1 MISYEENDI
10 NLVKKY
16 IDFWLQIG
24 YNVSTINFGKEVFIM
39 KLRKI
44 FAGMSALAIA
54 ATMAISASAET
65 GDTFLMMADGNWTYS
80 NMNDDDNG
88 FPLPTGGK
96 TVQVTEDGTYTV
108 DINLEDT
115 VAWANKVDAVKNPD
129 THKDAVVGDPAFGL
143 TVLNVDIE
151 GLATKLGVGTDSDAW
166 SEWCEANGVKEKK
179 ATIKD
184 KMAFAKTSGLDV
196 TSLKI
201 VADGETVYE
210 YAPEEILFAD
220 VEANG
225 KIRIEIFNQYGD
237 SKDLAPQA
245 IKDAAGELEFENLS
259 AEFTITGVNGKEEEK
274 PAETEKTD
282 EEKPAE
288 TEKPAEETPAPTDGG
303 NAPAQDTTPA
313 ATGNGGAA
321 ANTTTTNGNTGASA
335 GLALAGLALAGAA
348 IVATKKR

>member
-1 MISYEENDI
+1 
-10 NLVKKY
+10 
-16 IDFWLQIG
+16 
-24 YNVSTINFGKEVFIM
+24 M

-184 KMAFAKTSGLDV
+184 KMAFARTSGLDV
-196 TSLKI
+196 TSLKL
-201 VADGETVYE
+201 VADGTEVYS
-210 YAPEEILFAD
+210 YKPEEIIFGD

-225 KIRIEIFNQYGD
+225 KIRIELFNAWGD
-237 SKDLAPQA
+237 SVTKDLAPQA
-245 IKDAAGELEFENLS
+245 IKDAAGELEFENL
-259 AEFTITGVNGKEEEK
+259 AVEFTITGVNGKEEEK
-274 PAETEKTD
+274 PA